1 MRLGFTTMNT
11 PEDVR
16 ADRLAREL
24 EDRGFDSLW
33 IGEHSHIPASRATPY
48 PAGGDLPEQYLRMMD
63 PLISLTMA
71 AMATTDLLVCTGV
84 TLPLEHDVFALAKA
98 IATLD
103 VVSNGRVRFGVGVG
117 WNEEELA
124 NHRPIPWGWRYRAL
138 AECVGALRTLWADDD
153 SEFHGDF
160 YNFDPV
166 WSFPKPV
173 QRPSPPVVYGTA
185 GKLGTY
191 QAVELADEWAPM
203 DIALGNVPRRV
214 AKFREAVAAAGRDD
228 VAVTIITY
236 GDPTIET
243 LAAYRDLGVTRVVV
257 GAARHGWDD
266 PATAM
271 PFMER
276 YARYIDEL
284 R

>member
-16 ADRLAREL
+16 ADVLAREL

-48 PAGGDLPEQYLRMMD
+48 PAGGELPEQYLRMMD

-71 AMATTDLLVCTGV
+71 ATATTELLLCTGV

-103 VVSNGRVRFGVGVG
+103 VVSNGRVKFGVGVG

-124 NHRPIPWGWRYRAL
+124 NHRPIPWRSRYRAL
-138 AECVGALRTLWADDD
+138 AECVGALRSLWADDD
-153 SEFHGDF
+153 SEFHGAY

-166 WSFPKPV
+166 WSFPKPL
-173 QRPSPPVVYGTA
+173 QRPTPPVVYGTA
-185 GKLGTY
+185 GKLGTA
-191 QAVELADEWAPM
+191 QAIELADEWAPM
-203 DIALGNVPRRV
+203 DLALGNVARRV
-214 AKFREAVAAAGRDD
+214 TRFREAVVAAGRDD
-228 VAVTIITY
+228 VPVTIITY

-243 LAAYRDLGVTRVVV
+243 LSAYRELGIARVVV
-257 GAARHGWDD
+257 GAARQGWDD

-271 PFMER
+271 PFMEHYTR
-276 YARYIDEL
+276 YVDEL

>member
-1 MRLGFTTMNT
+1 MNT

-48 PAGGDLPEQYLRMMD
+48 PAGGELPEQYLRMMD

-71 AMATTDLLVCTGV
+71 ATATTDLLLCTGV

-98 IATLD
+98 VATLD

-124 NHRPIPWGWRYRAL
+124 NHRPIPWWSRYRAL
-138 AECVGALRTLWADDD
+138 AECVGALRTLWGDDD
-153 SEFHGDF
+153 SEFHGEF

-166 WSFPKPV
+166 WSFPKPL

-185 GKLGTY
+185 GRLGTE
-191 QAVELADEWAPM
+191 QAVAVADEWAPM

-214 AKFREAVAAAGRDD
+214 TKFREAVAAAGRDD
-228 VAVTIITY
+228 VPVTLITY

-243 LAAYRDLGVTRVVV
+243 LSAYRDLGIIRVVI
-257 GAARHGWDD
+257 GAARQGWDD

-271 PFMER
+271 PFMDH
-276 YARYIDEL
+276 YARYVDEL